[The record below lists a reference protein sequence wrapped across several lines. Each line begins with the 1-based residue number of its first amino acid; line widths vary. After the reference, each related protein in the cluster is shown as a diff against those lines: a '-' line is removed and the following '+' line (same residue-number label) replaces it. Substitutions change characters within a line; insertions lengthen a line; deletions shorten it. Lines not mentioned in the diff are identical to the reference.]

1 MPMIF
6 GIKDIIDILLVAL
19 LLYGTFRIM
28 KDSGALS
35 IFVGVLAF
43 VALWVLVTYVFEMKL
58 MGAIMDKFISV
69 GAIALIVLFQNEI
82 RRFLVMLG
90 SRKKWK
96 SISPFLFRKKSVK
109 EDSDNWV
116 MQIVLA
122 CQELSKKKIGA
133 LIVIEKKIR
142 LDEYIKTGEDID
154 SNISGQLIQN
164 IFFKNSPLHDGAL
177 IISDR
182 TIKAA
187 ACILPVSKNQTI
199 PKRMGLRHRAALGIT
214 EHSDAIAIVVSEETG
229 HISCAVN
236 GQLTTNVKPE
246 QLEHFLSEER
256 SQMDN

>member
-1 MPMIF
+1 MIF
-6 GIKDIIDILLVAL
+6 GLKDIIDILLVAL

-35 IFVGVLAF
+35 IFLGVLAF
-43 VALWVLVTYVFEMKL
+43 VALWVVVSYVFEMKL

-96 SISPFLFRKKSVK
+96 SISPFLFRKKNAK
-109 EDSDNWV
+109 EDSEHWV

-154 SNISGQLIQN
+154 ANISGQLIQN
-164 IFFKNSPLHDGAL
+164 IFFKNSPLHDGAM
-177 IISDR
+177 IISDER
-182 TIKAA
+182 IKAVS
-187 ACILPVSKNQTI
+187 CILPVSHDENL
-199 PKRMGLRHRAALGIT
+199 PKELGLRHRAALGISQV
-214 EHSDAIAIVVSEETG
+214 SDCMAIAVSEETG
-229 HISCAVN
+229 IISVAFF
-236 GQLTTNVKPE
+236 GEIKRRLSIEDLERFLTGKKQGE
-246 QLEHFLSEER
+246 
-256 SQMDN
+256 D